1 MINSAT
7 LNEVGPSFCENDQR
21 SKKEGKGN
29 PLTNPMQTSQQM
41 LA

>member
-7 LNEVGPSFCENDQR
+7 LNELGPSFCENDQC

-29 PLTNPMQTSQQM
+29 LLTNPMQTSRQM
-41 LA
+41 LT